1 MWGLGRWI
9 GAVVFVVILG
19 IAGWWFA
26 AHWRPAVKDFPI
38 QGVDV
43 SAATGAVDWGTAKA
57 EGADFAYVL
66 ATMGDR
72 GRDPTF
78 EGHWAALADSGIRRG
93 AMHAYSL
100 CRLAADQADHFN
112 AVVPRMPDALPAV
125 VAFDFAAD
133 CTDRPTREVLL
144 REVATFLERVERH
157 TGERVLIRV
166 SPDFEKQYRLSDGL
180 PRTFWATG
188 NWFPPDYLARPWR
201 MWQANAARRV
211 EGFEAPVGWDVVA
224 P

>member
-1 MWGLGRWI
+1 MWGIGRLLGAI
-9 GAVVFVVILG
+9 IVVAIVAL
-19 IAGWWFA
+19 AGWRFA
-26 AHWRPAVKDFPI
+26 THWRPSVEDFPM

-57 EGADFAYVL
+57 EGVDFAYAL
-66 ATMGDR
+66 ATRGDR
-72 GRDPTF
+72 GRDPAF
-78 EGHWAALADSGIRRG
+78 AGHWAALEGSGIRRG
-93 AMHAYSL
+93 AMHDWSL

-112 AVVPRMPDALPAV
+112 AVVPRMADALPAV
-125 VAFDFAAD
+125 VAFDFAPD
-133 CTDRPTREVLL
+133 CPDRPAREVLL

-166 SPDFEKQYRLSDGL
+166 APAFEDEYRLSEAIG
-180 PRTFWATG
+180 RTFWATG
-188 NWFPPDYLARPWR
+188 GWFPPTYLARPWR
-201 MWQANAARRV
+201 MWQAHPARHV

>member
-26 AHWRPAVKDFPI
+26 AHWRPAVEDFPI

-66 ATMGDR
+66 ATMGDK
-72 GRDPTF
+72 GRDPAF
-78 EGHWAALADSGIRRG
+78 EGHWAALEGSGIRRG
-93 AMHAYSL
+93 AIHAWSL

-125 VAFDFAAD
+125 VAFDFAPD

-166 SPDFEKQYRLSDGL
+166 SPDFEQQYRLSDGL
-180 PRTFWATG
+180 ARTFWATG

-201 MWQANAARRV
+201 MWQANARRRV
-211 EGFEAPVGWDVVA
+211 EGFEAPVAWDVVA

>member
-1 MWGLGRWI
+1 MWVLGRWI
-9 GAVVFVVILG
+9 GAVVFVALLAIG
-19 IAGWWFA
+19 AWWFA
-26 AHWRPAVKDFPI
+26 AHWRPAAEEFPI

-43 SAATGAVDWGTAKA
+43 SAGTGAIDWGTAKA

-66 ATMGDR
+66 ATMGDK
-72 GRDPTF
+72 GRDPAF
-78 EGHWAALADSGIRRG
+78 EGHWAALADSGLRRG

-125 VAFDFAAD
+125 VAFDFAPD

-144 REVATFLERVERH
+144 REAATFLERVERH
-157 TGERVLIRV
+157 TGERVLVRV
-166 SPDFEKQYRLSDGL
+166 TPDFEKQYRLSESL

-188 NWFPPDYLARPWR
+188 NWVRPTYLARPWR
-201 MWQANAARRV
+201 MWQANARRRV
-211 EGFEAPVGWDVVA
+211 EGFEAPVAWDVVA